1 MLKNLGEKNLEVYH
15 VLLNNLHVSLLCPLP
30 FSGTAEEEEE
40 EEEEE
45 EDDEISVTKL
55 MSYAWQISVGMVS
68 LSLCNLHV
76 LCVADKRWYGE
87 SLPL

>member
-1 MLKNLGEKNLEVYH
+1 M
-15 VLLNNLHVSLLCPLP
+15 LNNLHVSLLCPLP
-30 FSGTAEEEEE
+30 FSGTAEEEE

-68 LSLCNLHV
+68 LSRCNLQSV
-76 LCVADKRWYGE
+76 QRPTLLGFR
-87 SLPL
+87 LR